1 MTTLARIT
9 CFLGDATLNGS
20 GEDTLTVTGA
30 GGNDITLVV
39 DGGEDDD
46 IVTLIDGT
54 NNSLTL
60 TTVES
65 VVGGSGND
73 NIGADHEL
81 LDAKLNGGEDTLTVT
96 GAGGNDITL
105 VVDGGEDDD
114 IVTLIDGTNNS
125 LTLTTVESV
134 VGGSGNDNIGADH
147 ELLDAKLNGGED
159 TLTVDWCGVAM
170 TSRWLLMVVKTMILS
185 RWVDGTNN
193 SLTLTTVESVVGG
206 SGNDNIGADHV
217 LPWRCDAE
225 WVWRR
230 HADGDWCGW
239 Q

>member
-9 CFLGDATLNGS
+9 SFLDAKLNG

-105 VVDGGEDDD
+105 VVDGG
-114 IVTLIDGTNNS
+114 
-125 LTLTTVESV
+125 
-134 VGGSGNDNIGADH
+134 
-147 ELLDAKLNGGED
+147 
-159 TLTVDWCGVAM
+159 
-170 TSRWLLMVVKTMILS
+170 
-185 RWVDGTNN
+185 
-193 SLTLTTVESVVGG
+193 
-206 SGNDNIGADHV
+206 
-217 LPWRCDAE
+217 
-225 WVWRR
+225 
-230 HADGDWCGW
+230 
-239 Q
+239 